1 VNDGTDTSDAPR
13 DGALADQGVAPV
25 PDVAPPMTRRERDE
39 ARASVRAED
48 PTPTSSPIAP
58 PLPPA
63 PSRAARGVGFARA
76 LWRIAAADASA
87 GNAVRLL
94 RNGDETFGAMLEA
107 IDAAREN
114 VAFEGYIFRDDD
126 VGRRFADAL
135 GRAAERGVT
144 VRLLVDWVGR
154 MGTKRA
160 FWKALRERG
169 VDVRI
174 FNVPGFRRWL
184 GLVPRDHR
192 KLLVVDGACGVTGGI
207 GIGNEWRT
215 GILKRRRSPWRDTGV
230 RVDGPAVK
238 DMVAAFEYMWHRAD
252 RSSVER
258 RSRVRLMTRKA
269 HIARGGDAEP
279 PEQGATVGVVEGEP
293 GRLRVARALQ
303 LQAAHARRSIWIAS
317 AYFVPSLAEVE
328 ALNGAARDGVDVRVL
343 VPSRYDHFW
352 IRLLTRH
359 FYRRLLANGVRVFEW
374 RGEMM
379 HAKTTVVDGRW
390 TRVGSTDFNPLG
402 VAINFELDVVIE
414 DDEVGAA
421 AERMFLE
428 DLAQSREV
436 TMADV

>member
-1 VNDGTDTSDAPR
+1 MPDLPDDAP
-13 DGALADQGVAPV
+13 AKPADVAADVAAAAPV
-25 PDVAPPMTRRERDE
+25 PDVAPPQP
-39 ARASVRAED
+39 RAEPSVRAED
-48 PTPTSSPIAP
+48 PTPAP
-58 PLPPA
+58 ARRLTPA
-63 PSRAARGVGFARA
+63 DAPRRPVRGVGFARA
-76 LWRIAAADASA
+76 LWRIAAADAST
-87 GNAVRLL
+87 GNDVRLL
-94 RNGDETFGAMLEA
+94 RNGDETFAAMLDA
-107 IDAAREN
+107 IDSARAS
-114 VAFEGYIFRDDD
+114 VAYEGYIFRSDE
-126 VGRRFADAL
+126 VGQRFADAL
-135 GRAAERGVT
+135 GRAAERGVA
-144 VRLLVDWVGR
+144 VRLLVDWIGR

-160 FWKALRERG
+160 FWNGLRARG

-174 FNVPGFRRWL
+174 FNVPGFRRWF

-192 KLLVVDGACGVTGGI
+192 KLLVVDDSLGVTGGI

-230 RVDGPAVK
+230 RVAGPAVH
-238 DMVAAFEYMWHRAD
+238 DMVGAFEYMWHRAVG
-252 RSSVER
+252 VER
-258 RSRVRLMTRKA
+258 RGRGRQLLTRKA
-269 HIARGGDAEP
+269 HVARGGDNEP
-279 PEQGATVGVVEGEP
+279 PPEGATVGVVEGEP

-328 ALNGAARDGVDVRVL
+328 ALNGAARDGVDVRLL

-359 FYRRLLANGVRVFEW
+359 FYRRLHANGVRNFEW

-414 DDEVGAA
+414 DDAVGAT

-428 DLAQSREV
+428 DLKQSREV

>member
-1 VNDGTDTSDAPR
+1 MVDALTPASGGTAI
-13 DGALADQGVAPV
+13 APV
-25 PDVAPPMTRRERDE
+25 PDVAPPPPPPKPE
-39 ARASVRAED
+39 AVRAD
-48 PTPTSSPIAP
+48 DR
-58 PLPPA
+58 PPA
-63 PSRAARGVGFARA
+63 APASTEPTLPRAAVRGVGFARA
-76 LWRIAAADASA
+76 LWRIAGADASS
-87 GNAVRLL
+87 GNEVQLL
-94 RNGDETFGAMLEA
+94 RDGAATFDAMLAMIDEA
-107 IDAAREN
+107 RAT

-126 VGRRFADAL
+126 VGQRFADAL
-135 GRAAERGVT
+135 GRAAERGVR
-144 VRLLVDWVGR
+144 VRLLVDWIGR
-154 MGTKRA
+154 MGTRRS
-160 FWKALRERG
+160 FWDALRARG

-174 FNVPGFRRWL
+174 FNAPGFRRWL

-192 KLLVVDGACGVTGGI
+192 KLVVADDAVAVTGGV

-230 RVDGPAVK
+230 RVAGPAVR
-238 DMVAAFEYMWHRAD
+238 DLGASFEYMWGRA
-252 RSSVER
+252 VGEER
-258 RSRVRLMTRKA
+258 RGRRQLLTRKA
-269 HIARGGDAEP
+269 HVTRDGDGDAVP
-279 PEQGATVGVVEGEP
+279 PRVCATVGVVEGEP

-359 FYRRLLANGVRVFEW
+359 FYRRLLANGVRIFEW

-414 DDEVGAA
+414 DDAVGAD
-421 AERMFLE
+421 AERMFVA
-428 DLAQSREV
+428 DLQLSREV
-436 TMADV
+436 TIEEV